1 MYCSNN
7 TFGSHC
13 VGNEFNKSCVSN
25 NFKIGCDYN
34 NFGEKCD
41 SNVFGSYCNNN
52 KLGYACAANT
62 FGSNCQSNKFGY
74 YCTGNIFGNYCEFNI
89 FGLTY
94 ESPKSYYRN
103 IIFDSGNC
111 YIKLFCTKST
121 GSGSYYQN
129 VRIGL
134 GVNNTTTYKT
144 ISSNDVNQSCETIYK
159 PADSKTISI

>member
-1 MYCSNN
+1 MHNKFGNDCNFNTFGNGCGKFTLDDITYNGNDFKDGCKNNLFGDYCGGNNFNTNCINN
-7 TFGSHC
+7 TFG
-13 VGNEFNKSCVSN
+13 NEC
-25 NFKIGCDYN
+25 FK
-34 NFGEKCD
+34 
-41 SNVFGSYCNNN
+41 
-52 KLGYACAANT
+52 NT
-62 FGSNCQSNKFGY
+62 FGNNCESN
-74 YCTGNIFGNYCEFNI
+74 TFGNNCNDNI